1 MYLCEQ
7 TWRWYGPN
15 DPVSL
20 SDIRQAGATGI
31 VNALHHIPNGE
42 VWTVEEIQ
50 KRKDIIEA
58 AGLRWSVVESVP
70 VHEHIKTQS
79 GDFQKYID
87 NYKESIRN
95 LAACDIRVITYNF
108 MPVLDWTRT
117 NLAYTMPDGSKALR
131 FERAAFMAFDLYILK
146 RPAAEQEYTDEEK
159 AIAKARFD
167 EMSEEDKA
175 LLVRNM
181 IASLPGS
188 EESFTLDQFRAELDR
203 YKDID
208 AERLRAN
215 LIYFLKE
222 ITPVAD
228 EVGARMVIHPD
239 DPPYSILGLPR
250 ILSTEEDFRKLIEAV
265 PNKSNGLCL
274 CTGSFGVR
282 GDNDLAGMMK
292 RFGDRIDF
300 VHIRSTKRDEAGNFF
315 EANLLEGDVNVYEV
329 MKALLEIEQ
338 ERGCS
343 IAMRPDH
350 GHQMIDDLHKKTN
363 PGYSCIGRL
372 RSLAEL
378 RGLELGI
385 ACSLFK

>member
-167 EMSEEDKA
+167 EMSEDDKA

-181 IASLPGS
+181 IAGLPGS

-228 EVGARMVIHPD
+228 EVGARMVIQPD

>member
-50 KRKDIIEA
+50 KRKDMIEA

-167 EMSEEDKA
+167 EMSEDDKA

-181 IASLPGS
+181 IAGLPGS
-188 EESFTLDQFRAELDR
+188 EESFALDQFRAELDR

>member
-167 EMSEEDKA
+167 EISEDDKA

-181 IASLPGS
+181 IAGLPGS

>member
-20 SDIRQAGATGI
+20 SDIRQAGAPGI

-167 EMSEEDKA
+167 EMSEDDKA

-181 IASLPGS
+181 IAGLPGS

>member
-50 KRKDIIEA
+50 KRKDMIEA

-117 NLAYTMPDGSKALR
+117 NLAYTIPDGSKALR

-167 EMSEEDKA
+167 EMSEDDKA

-181 IASLPGS
+181 IAGLPGS